1 MKKILNYVTAFLSLI
16 VLSSCGE
23 PDEIVMGS
31 KTITIDNAIQIE
43 AKSSYQLNDVLYV
56 NATFSRYLQEKGFVT
71 LLDIYKSTSSDEY
84 YFHFYLE
91 KKSAYGTW
99 STIDLGEN
107 LILEKGKLNNYYGNS
122 ALCILD
128 QVTNLY
134 EFRVGIPLLEKG
146 TYRLNISNTISP
158 SYANNSFI
166 AANIETTIK
175 DVDENGSFNFS
186 VD

>member
-56 NATFSRYLQEKGFVT
+56 NATFSRYLQEKGFDT

-84 YFHFYLE
+84 YFNFYLE

-99 STIDLGEN
+99 SAIDLGEK
-107 LILEKGKLNNYYGNS
+107 LIIQKGKSSNYYGNT
-122 ALCILD
+122 AICLLD

-134 EFRVGIPLLEKG
+134 EFRAGIPLLEKG
-146 TYRLNISNTISP
+146 TYRLNISKTIFP
-158 SYANNSFI
+158 SYSNNSYI
-166 AANIETTIK
+166 AVYIETTING
-175 DVDENGSFNFS
+175 VDENGRFNFS